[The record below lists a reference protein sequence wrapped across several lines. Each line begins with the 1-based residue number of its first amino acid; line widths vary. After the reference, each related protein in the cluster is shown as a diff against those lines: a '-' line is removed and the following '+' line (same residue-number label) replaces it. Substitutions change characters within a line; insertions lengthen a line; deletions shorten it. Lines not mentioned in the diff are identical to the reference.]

1 MRSVVFIVSRLLRLA
16 SYVVSHTRVVSR
28 NHSSILGFLP
38 GILVMLCLLRVTTC
52 HQPLMIKHR
61 GILPSYALPEESSS
75 QRDIGLLLAK
85 IDAFTLLLHCLLGV
99 CTLIEY
105 DVRVHTLVRPGHA
118 HLGKLLRIVG
128 TLSLSLS

>member
-1 MRSVVFIVSRLLRLA
+1 
-16 SYVVSHTRVVSR
+16 
-28 NHSSILGFLP
+28 
-38 GILVMLCLLRVTTC
+38 
-52 HQPLMIKHR
+52 
-61 GILPSYALPEESSS
+61 LPSYALPEESSS

-105 DVRVHTLVRPGHA
+105 DVRVNTLVRPGHA